1 MRSKIIRLVKPY
13 KFEEQTQVYKKKK
26 GWSYVKPTLGSICA
40 ADMRYYTGKRRPEA
54 LKQKLPKVGQKVT
67 TSMGAAS
74 VVSVN
79 PLKETV
85 LVALESETT
94 VELPSRDVS
103 PASS

>member
-1 MRSKIIRLVKPY
+1 MAKEQDLPLNPLKISGVCGRLLCCL
-13 KFEEQTQVYKKKK
+13 
-26 GWSYVKPTLGSICA
+26 SYESELY
-40 ADMRYYTGKRRPEA
+40 RA
-54 LKQKLPKVGQKVT
+54 LKANLPKVGQKVT
-67 TSMGAAS
+67 TPMGAAS